1 MANPSTVSGGWRT
14 PVLVVLALAFAGRV
28 AAQLIQAVT
37 EVSWL
42 PAFSAWQSGAL
53 PYPALLVSQ
62 LLIIAV
68 QVELI
73 RRSVKGR
80 FAPSRTLQVV
90 LGVLGSIYALVI
102 VVRLAVGTTIFDGH
116 SWFDAPIPSF
126 FHLVLASFVLVLA
139 LPFNRS
145 GTARDRS

>member
-1 MANPSTVSGGWRT
+1 MVA
-14 PVLVVLALAFAGRV
+14 RV

-80 FAPSRTLQVV
+80 FAPSRTLQV
-90 LGVLGSIYALVI
+90 GERSERAFLVQRKSTETGKEQVAI
-102 VVRLAVGTTIFDGH
+102 LTTEELL
-116 SWFDAPIPSF
+116 PSRTGE
-126 FHLVLASFVLVLA
+126 
-139 LPFNRS
+139 P
-145 GTARDRS
+145 